1 MRNRK
6 IRDVVIELTSLLD
19 IVMILIFAVMID
31 NAKLTQE
38 KQGNLDQANS
48 KIEMMQKTINNDQ
61 LIIEELQGLIEEKT
75 SGDQKTML
83 KRIQQDEELLRSYKY
98 MDTII
103 SIMNISLKNEN
114 GYRNITYGM
123 GTDGQTYKE
132 YSIKKM
138 DDDGWN
144 DAINQLKIYISDALI
159 KEGDADKMVYLVFSA
174 DYSRVY
180 ADDFKEIENIL
191 MAIATKDKKIIYYSN
206 ELNEREAVK
215 DESN

>member
-38 KQGNLDQANS
+38 KQGDLDQANS

-61 LIIEELQGLIEEKT
+61 LIIEELQSLIEEKT

-123 GTDGQTYKE
+123 GTDGETYKE

>member
-31 NAKLTQE
+31 NAKLTKE
-38 KQGNLDQANS
+38 KQGDLDQANS
-48 KIEMMQKTINNDQ
+48 KIEMMKKTINNDQ
-61 LIIEELQGLIEEKT
+61 LIIEELQSLIEEKT

-123 GTDGQTYKE
+123 GTDGETYKE